1 MLALHI
7 FAGYVT
13 LYMVKGPLTRL
24 SFCKRTNRN
33 KNIKHYEHLRIK
45 VTVINT
51 LIFVL

>member
-24 SFCKRTNRN
+24 SFCKQTNRET
-33 KNIKHYEHLRIK
+33 KTSNIMNTCELR
-45 VTVINT
+45 
-51 LIFVL
+51 LP